1 MSPTMAL
8 SRTNTDLFTHGL
20 VPKFKLAP
28 KAESI
33 HDKHDEAKIAF
44 NKFVD
49 ARYKDGSSGYSEV
62 GVLLV
67 CWSDDDLGVT
77 DEVNLLKEVFGEQF
91 RFDTEVYK
99 IPKENS
105 ASKLQA
111 RMQLWANQ
119 YEGADKLSII
129 YYAGHGSQ
137 VNGNSG
143 QLELHG
149 TRETPK
155 EKAETFFKSSF
166 RPLDMTDTDTLLILD
181 CCHAALSFSQKQI
194 GRRKFELLCSVA
206 PSETA
211 YGPKN
216 AASFTKTLY
225 MALMDLLAERPLQGF
240 STSELYMK
248 LYHKSLMTKK
258 PFLFDQSSKN
268 FGWIYLRPFYYGPE
282 PKQENI
288 AVELRLEMSRM
299 PEEPEMK
306 ELAAHMQYLPLVK
319 KLKFQHLHAPD
330 HILDEFFNDLIRRQ
344 RIRPFIRKLRQ
355 RVAMK
360 RDEESN
366 VPPTKENKKVAVSDV
381 QDIYDWGAETEMSH
395 PNRPVRRASMPLYKK
410 SLSRQTTAVDSNAN
424 DDNCIEEERASL
436 KTGNNLSCAMMFN
449 LLGTSLS
456 RARCKYAEL
465 SPIKFLLELF
475 VTVLIFFLE
484 MMLRWCNGIHE
495 WTRQPRKL

>member
-1 MSPTMAL
+1 MQRWA
-8 SRTNTDLFTHGL
+8 
-20 VPKFKLAP
+20 
-28 KAESI
+28 
-33 HDKHDEAKIAF
+33 
-44 NKFVD
+44 NKF
-49 ARYKDGSSGYSEV
+49 
-62 GVLLV
+62 
-67 CWSDDDLGVT
+67 
-77 DEVNLLKEVFGEQF
+77 
-91 RFDTEVYK
+91 
-99 IPKENS
+99 
-105 ASKLQA
+105 
-111 RMQLWANQ
+111 
-119 YEGADKLSII
+119 EGAHKLSII
-129 YYAGHGSQ
+129 YYAGHGSR
-137 VNGNSG
+137 VNGNSAD
-143 QLELHG
+143 LELHG
-149 TRETPK
+149 TRSPQT
-155 EKAETFFKSSF
+155 KADTFFNSSF

-181 CCHAALSFSQKQI
+181 CCHAALSFSQRKI

-211 YGPKN
+211 FGPSN

-225 MALMDLLAERPLQGF
+225 MALVDLLEEHPLQGF

-248 LYHKSLMTKK
+248 LYHTSLMRKK

-282 PKQENI
+282 PKEENI

-355 RVAMK
+355 RVVMK
-360 RDEESN
+360 RNEESN

-410 SLSRQTTAVDSNAN
+410 SLSRQTTAVDSNFN
-424 DDNCIEEERASL
+424 DDNCIEEERAAL
-436 KTGNNLSCAMMFN
+436 KTGNTPSFAMLFN
-449 LLGTSLS
+449 LLSSSLS

-465 SPIKFLLELF
+465 SPIKFLLELS